1 VKFFIRLS
9 AGKLILYGHKFLWN
23 RIKKKVKFFIRKFKI
38 EGNIN
43 VKLSNC
49 TTINLESIWP
59 SLLETTNGVN
69 THLETVRK
77 REVFHSK
84 VTISLPTTKTMRTR
98 WKRGAKTL
106 TLFGPFY
113 QRLCFNESRKFFC
126 HCVG

>member
-1 VKFFIRLS
+1 MEKITPLGYIAAILRGKWNFLS
-9 AGKLILYGHKFLWN
+9 DSLQANSLSPLYYMVISFCG
-23 RIKKKVKFFIRKFKI
+23 IVSKKVKFFIRKFKI

-84 VTISLPTTKTMRTR
+84 VTISLATTKTRQQHEKEGV
-98 WKRGAKTL
+98 KR
-106 TLFGPFY
+106 
-113 QRLCFNESRKFFC
+113 
-126 HCVG
+126 